1 MSIKKLISII
11 PCLAVVGQIWAQHPK
26 DSIPTIAL
34 KEITV
39 NAQQNWLSEITQAV
53 FVGRPVLSS
62 QDLLQTIPGLWIGQ
76 HAGGGKAEQLFLR
89 GFDLDHG
96 TDISIAVD
104 GVPVNMVS
112 HAHGQGYADLH
123 FVIPETIEKIEFE
136 KGPYGTLPMN
146 FATAGA
152 VAFQTKKQVDN
163 LIKAEIG
170 SFNTHRLLGL
180 WNLNSATAARWI
192 GVEYIERDGPFE
204 SPQGFYRT
212 NITGSWSQ
220 QLDET
225 NSVCLT
231 ANHFESSW
239 DASGQIPQRAVDQ
252 KIISRFGAIDDKEG
266 GSTSRTQ
273 LNMQWK
279 YQLDPNTLW
288 TSQAYGVKNKFDLY
302 SNFTFFLEDPIYGDQ
317 ISQKENRNLWGM
329 NHQWLR
335 KYTSGAWSVTR
346 SHGIQWRFDRVS
358 DLFLGHTAQR
368 YRVLDTYQSGT
379 VDERQWGSYHQWS
392 WASQHWNLSAAL
404 RWDRFR
410 HTYRDENETYLL
422 SSAAL
427 GMISPKFQLTYQA
440 NNGLAAF
447 VKAGRGFH
455 SNDTRAIT
463 SGRVSPS
470 LPGAVGIDV
479 GFYGVMNNGIHW
491 HLAAWKLDME
501 QEFVYVGDAGIVEP
515 KGASTRK
522 GMDLTLQQE
531 VSPSFQWNAAINSTR
546 PRFKEGPSG
555 ANYIP
560 LAPTFSASL
569 QSTWKHK
576 SGIYAQSEWRKIA
589 DRPANEDYSI
599 TARGY
604 SLINATLG
612 LKNRNKNMGIQLF
625 NLLNSEWNETQF
637 ATESRLYGEESSV
650 EEIHF
655 TPGSPLDVRVFWSIS
670 FN

>member
-1 MSIKKLISII
+1 MRIKQIISII
-11 PCLAVVGQIWAQHPK
+11 PCLAIISQIWGQNPK
-26 DSIPTIAL
+26 DSVQTIAL
-34 KEITV
+34 KEITI

-53 FVGRPVLSS
+53 FVSRPVLSS

-136 KGPYGTLPMN
+136 KGPYWTQPLN

-152 VAFQTKKQVDN
+152 VAFQTKKHVDN

-180 WNLNSATAARWI
+180 WNLNSTKSEQWI

-225 NSVCLT
+225 KSVRIT
-231 ANHFESSW
+231 ANHFESNW
-239 DASGQIPQRAVDQ
+239 DASGQIPERAVDR
-252 KIISRFGAIDDKEG
+252 KIISRFGAIDDQEG
-266 GSTSRTQ
+266 GTTSRTQ
-273 LNMQWK
+273 LNIQWNH
-279 YQLDPNTLW
+279 QLDPNTLW

-302 SNFTFFLEDPIYGDQ
+302 SNFTFFLDDPIYGDQ
-317 ISQKENRNLWGM
+317 INQKENRNLWGM
-329 NHQWLR
+329 NHQWSR
-335 KYTSGAWSVTR
+335 KYSLGDWLVSR
-346 SHGIQWRFDRVS
+346 SHGIQLRFDRVS

-368 YRVLDTYQSGT
+368 FMVLDTYQSGT

-392 WASQHWNLSAAL
+392 WASKYWNLSAAI

-410 HTYRDENETYLL
+410 HTYRDKNATYQFN
-422 SSAAL
+422 SATS
-427 GMISPKFQLTYQA
+427 GMFSPKFQITYRP
-440 NNGLAAF
+440 NNRLAAF
-447 VKAGRGFH
+447 IKTGRGFH

-470 LPGAVGIDV
+470 LPGAI
-479 GFYGVMNNGIHW
+479 GFDIGLHGEMNNGLKW
-491 HLAAWKLDME
+491 HISAWKLDME

-522 GMDLTLQQE
+522 GIDLTLQHE
-531 VSPSFQWNAAINSTR
+531 VSQSFQWNASINTTR
-546 PRFKEGPSG
+546 PRFRDSPSG
-555 ANYIP
+555 ADYIP
-560 LAPTFSASL
+560 LAPTLTAAL

-576 SGIYAQSEWRKIA
+576 SGIYLQSEWRNIA

-599 TARGY
+599 NAQGY
-604 SLINATLG
+604 SLINGTLG
-612 LKNRNKNMGIQLF
+612 VKTKNKNWGIQVF
-625 NLLNSEWNETQF
+625 NLLDKEWNETQF

-655 TPGSPLDVRVFWSIS
+655 TPGSPLDIRVFWSMILK
-670 FN
+670 

>member
-1 MSIKKLISII
+1 MKIKQIISVI
-11 PCLAVVGQIWAQHPK
+11 PCLAIISQIWAQNPK
-26 DSIPTIAL
+26 DSIQTIAL
-34 KEITV
+34 KEITI
-39 NAQQNWLSEITQAV
+39 NAQQNWLSEITQTV
-53 FVGRPVLSS
+53 FANRPVLSS

-136 KGPYGTLPMN
+136 KGPYWTQPMN

-180 WNLNSATAARWI
+180 WNLNSTTTERWI

-225 NSVCLT
+225 KSVRIT

-266 GSTSRTQ
+266 GTTSRTQ

-279 YQLDPNTLW
+279 HQLDPNTLW
-288 TSQAYGVKNKFDLY
+288 TSQVYGVKNKFDLY

-317 ISQKENRNLWGM
+317 IRQKENRSLWGM

-335 KYTSGAWSVTR
+335 KSNLGAWVVTR
-346 SHGIQWRFDRVS
+346 SHGIQGRFDRVS
-358 DLFLGHTAQR
+358 DLFLGHTSQR
-368 YRVLDTYQSGT
+368 FFFAR
-379 VDERQWGSYHQWS
+379 H
-392 WASQHWNLSAAL
+392 LSI
-404 RWDRFR
+404 R
-410 HTYRDENETYLL
+410 
-422 SSAAL
+422 
-427 GMISPKFQLTYQA
+427 
-440 NNGLAAF
+440 
-447 VKAGRGFH
+447 
-455 SNDTRAIT
+455 
-463 SGRVSPS
+463 
-470 LPGAVGIDV
+470 
-479 GFYGVMNNGIHW
+479 
-491 HLAAWKLDME
+491 
-501 QEFVYVGDAGIVEP
+501 
-515 KGASTRK
+515 
-522 GMDLTLQQE
+522 
-531 VSPSFQWNAAINSTR
+531 
-546 PRFKEGPSG
+546 
-555 ANYIP
+555 
-560 LAPTFSASL
+560 
-569 QSTWKHK
+569 
-576 SGIYAQSEWRKIA
+576 
-589 DRPANEDYSI
+589 YS
-599 TARGY
+599 
-604 SLINATLG
+604 
-612 LKNRNKNMGIQLF
+612 
-625 NLLNSEWNETQF
+625 
-637 ATESRLYGEESSV
+637 
-650 EEIHF
+650 
-655 TPGSPLDVRVFWSIS
+655 
-670 FN
+670 